1 MSLTGGTDKWVSQG
15 LMSARSTQCSPVSK
29 KIFKHKGRGGGGGDV
44 FLALFFPVEE
54 LVFFSLRRKGSLEKL
69 KLNVSTALLLR
80 HLSSCYSLWGCG
92 LFFALLAAEL

>member
-1 MSLTGGTDKWVSQG
+1 MGFSGSDVSQVYTVQSC
-15 LMSARSTQCSPVSK
+15 LK
-29 KIFKHKGRGGGGGDV
+29 KNFFKHKGGRGDV

-80 HLSSCYSLWGCG
+80 HFSSCYSLWGCG